1 MMAACRAI
9 AQRMVRL
16 FSCGARKSDRGLVA
30 SVTTQ
35 LTAAIAHHGVAAV
48 FALMAVD
55 AIFPVGSE
63 LVMLFAGAYLAHS
76 LGGYVGLASAGTL
89 GYLAGAVA
97 GWAIGAKGGR
107 ALITRHGRWLHL
119 APGRLERAEAWF
131 ERFGPLAVFLGRI
144 TPLVR
149 SFVSIPAGVLR
160 SPFGPYVALT
170 LAGSA
175 LWCFAFAGVGYA
187 VGSSWESVHHA
198 FRYADYAVVALAVV
212 AVGVLIDR
220 HWSRRSVARP
230 PAGGL

>member
-1 MMAACRAI
+1 MI
-9 AQRMVRL
+9 
-16 FSCGARKSDRGLVA
+16 A

-35 LTAAIAHHGVAAV
+35 LTDAVAHHGAVAV
-48 FALMAVD
+48 FVLMAVD

-76 LGGYVGLASAGTL
+76 LGGYVGLAAAGTL
-89 GYLAGAVA
+89 GYLAGAVV
-97 GWAIGAKGGR
+97 GWAIGVKGGR
-107 ALITRHGRWLHL
+107 ALVERHGRLLHL

-131 ERFGPLAVFLGRI
+131 DRFGPLAVFFGRI

-160 SPFGPYVALT
+160 SPFAPYVALT

-187 VGSSWESVHHA
+187 VGGSWESVHHA
-198 FRYADYAVVALAVV
+198 FRYADYAVVGLVV
-212 AVGVLIDR
+212 VVVGVLIDR
-220 HWSRRSVARP
+220 RWSRRGSVARP
-230 PAGGL
+230 PAGRL